1 MSVRLPAVLGI
12 VAAAALASA
21 MVWQS
26 MAARGTAAQSS
37 AAPSSGPAAAELAE
51 LRQRLERESAAREEL
66 AAELADL
73 REVVREL
80 AGLVPAGTAPAD
92 EPAADAEVPAAA
104 ERPERAARGGDVG
117 RNRFED
123 LGGGSPLFD
132 ESRVVDAGLA
142 PAEAARLR
150 ERYEAAQLQR
160 LYARDQA
167 IRAGR
172 MREMGGTVRAI
183 DRSLRTELGDEM
195 YDYLLFGS
203 GEANRIVVED
213 VYRGSAA
220 EAGGLRAGD
229 LIRRYAGEPVFQP
242 RELRRLTTQVELGQ
256 RVPVQVERDG
266 DLLDLTVDAGPLGAP
281 VRAESQAP
289 RRN

>member
-12 VAAAALASA
+12 VAAAVLATA
-21 MVWQS
+21 IVWQS
-26 MAARGTAAQSS
+26 MAARGPAALPSAAASS
-37 AAPSSGPAAAELAE
+37 AAPSGELAE
-51 LRQRLERESAAREEL
+51 LRQQLERETAAREEL

-92 EPAADAEVPAAA
+92 EPVAEAEEPAPA
-104 ERPERAARGGDVG
+104 RPERGVRGGDVS
-117 RNRFED
+117 RSRFED
-123 LGGGSPLFD
+123 FGGGSPLFD

-150 ERYEAAQLQR
+150 ERYETAQLQR

-256 RVPVQVERDG
+256 RVPVQVERNG

-281 VRAESQAP
+281 VRAVSQAP